1 MEMQLLRKMTGTK
14 TLLWISILSSGCLRE
29 SQLCESFSRSWW
41 QAGKRHNHVASPQRS
56 RHVPSSEAVSE
67 LVQPKQKCHYHST
80 FCLVSKELTMLAAA
94 KVGIFYG
101 TSTGST
107 QDVAHLIAA
116 EFGSEMADSPVD
128 VEEIK
133 GSVAESF
140 SRYPSLIVGTP
151 TWNTGADRERS
162 GTAWDEICQCK

>member
-1 MEMQLLRKMTGTK
+1 MEMQLLRKMTGAK
-14 TLLWISILSSGCLRE
+14 TLFWISILYLGCLWE
-29 SQLCESFSRSWW
+29 SQLCESFSRSCHL
-41 QAGKRHNHVASPQRS
+41 GKRHNHVASPQRS
-56 RHVPSSEAVSE
+56 RHVTSSAAVSA
-67 LVQPKQKCHYHST
+67 LVQRKQKCHYHST

-107 QDVAHLIAA
+107 QDVANLIAA
-116 EFGSEMADSPVD
+116 EFGSEMADSPVA